1 MWMTGSNCIKPVISS
16 WCFNWSNFCI
26 FEDLTIKIIRVPLF
40 RFLVSQLSKNV
51 SSVSF
56 HSHRVVKKQHKN
68 HCYCCSVTELCPT
81 LCDPMNYSMPGSSV
95 TDFLRVGS
103 NACPLSLWCNLTISS
118 SDAPFSFCPQSFPAA
133 ECFPTISSSHQVVK
147 VLELQLQS
155 FQWVFRADFL
165 RIDWIDL
172 LLFKGLSRVFCS
184 TEAPQFE
191 NINSLGLSLLYGPT
205 LTSVESKLWCF

>member
-1 MWMTGSNCIKPVISS
+1 MNCS
-16 WCFNWSNFCI
+16 
-26 FEDLTIKIIRVPLF
+26 T
-40 RFLVSQLSKNV
+40 
-51 SSVSF
+51 
-56 HSHRVVKKQHKN
+56 
-68 HCYCCSVTELCPT
+68 
-81 LCDPMNYSMPGSSV
+81 PGSSV
-95 TDFLRVGS
+95 TNYLWVGS

-133 ECFPTISSSHQVVK
+133 ESFPMIGSSHQVVK

-172 LLFKGLSRVFCS
+172 LLSKGLSRVFCS
-184 TEAPQFE
+184 KEAPQFE

-205 LTSVESKLWCF
+205 LTSVHDCWKNQLLLSPLAKDHVANFRNCALPKHASIGLAKTFFQVFL